1 MTMATTTRAAHGGTG
16 RVAHELKRPYVPVF
30 GFLALVTVVEV
41 QIPSLGATLGIP
53 GALQVL
59 FLLGTAV
66 IKAAMV
72 ALYYMHLRYE
82 PRILKLIPLGPLAFV
97 VLLLLVVMLH

>member
-1 MTMATTTRAAHGGTG
+1 MTMATTTRAAHGGAG
-16 RVAHELKRPYVPVF
+16 RVAHEIKRPYVPVF

-82 PRILKLIPLGPLAFV
+82 PRILKILPAFPLVFVALLIAV
-97 VLLLLVVMLH
+97 VVVH